1 MQSDNQ
7 RISELCSVI
16 VQRICFAASALVYTG
31 SREVNYKVPF
41 GVPINRSKVHLQL
54 LLLMTVLGP

>member
-7 RISELCSVI
+7 RISELCSVV

-31 SREVNYKVPF
+31 SREVNYKFPF
-41 GVPINRSKVHLQL
+41 GFCAYRQSKLCLQL
-54 LLLMTVLGP
+54 LLL

>member
-1 MQSDNQ
+1 MRSDNQ

-31 SREVNYKVPF
+31 SREVNYKFPF
-41 GVPINRSKVHLQL
+41 GFCAYRQSKLCLQL
-54 LLLMTVLGP
+54 LLL